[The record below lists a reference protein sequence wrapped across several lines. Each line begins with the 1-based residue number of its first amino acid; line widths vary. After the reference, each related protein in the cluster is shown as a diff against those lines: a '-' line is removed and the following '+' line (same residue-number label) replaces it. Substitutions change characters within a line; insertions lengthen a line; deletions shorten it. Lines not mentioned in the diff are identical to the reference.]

1 MPKISVIVPIYN
13 TESYLKECLDSI
25 INQTLLDIE
34 IILINDGST
43 DNSSIIMKEFKEKD
57 SRIII
62 INQKNQG
69 QGEARNVGI
78 KLAKA
83 PYLAFVDSDDIIHPK
98 MLEKLYSKI
107 LLDNSDIVKCTYTRE
122 LNNFFTNE
130 NYKTINF
137 NTKDKYFKEIL
148 SINYLSLIWDGLYK
162 KNLFTKNHLFFKNMV
177 YEDAELLFK
186 LVYNSK
192 KLSYIQ
198 DTLYFWR
205 ETNNSTSRSIN
216 KKQIDDIFKVIRIT
230 YNFLEKENIYI
241 KYKIEFLQRCF
252 YYQNRILDKINGY
265 GKDKK
270 EIYIKYLDKKISKYK
285 FFNKKY
291 LNLIRKYDFPL
302 YINCIMKKAFMYL
315 EFDKELFKSSIKP
328 FSKNISQIGAKKN
341 TYILY
346 GNGTISKII
355 QNLIPNKIIGYVDI
369 SDKDYHPSTLK
380 NIVFDKIIV
389 TVAGREKEIINY
401 LVTDLKVNKNKI
413 LTLEEI
419 IN

>member
-285 FFNKKY
+285 FFNK
-291 LNLIRKYDFPL
+291 
-302 YINCIMKKAFMYL
+302 
-315 EFDKELFKSSIKP
+315 
-328 FSKNISQIGAKKN
+328 NI
-341 TYILY
+341 
-346 GNGTISKII
+346 
-355 QNLIPNKIIGYVDI
+355 
-369 SDKDYHPSTLK
+369 
-380 NIVFDKIIV
+380 
-389 TVAGREKEIINY
+389 
-401 LVTDLKVNKNKI
+401 
-413 LTLEEI
+413 
-419 IN
+419 